1 MLNYNKGAFFAKV
14 NLLFHGDYNYFQL
27 EYDPM
32 LWKGYVLA
40 NLCSFRNICVA
51 SSNETHSW
59 ILLEEGVQAA
69 KVVSMCVKTG
79 IPLMDPLSFINY
91 NLNL

>member
-1 MLNYNKGAFFAKV
+1 METTTIFRYN
-14 NLLFHGDYNYFQL
+14 
-27 EYDPM
+27 DPM

-40 NLCSFRNICVA
+40 NLCSFRNVYVA

-59 ILLEEGVQAA
+59 ILLEGGVEAA

-79 IPLMDPLSFINY
+79 IPLMDPLSLLTIISIY
-91 NLNL
+91 N